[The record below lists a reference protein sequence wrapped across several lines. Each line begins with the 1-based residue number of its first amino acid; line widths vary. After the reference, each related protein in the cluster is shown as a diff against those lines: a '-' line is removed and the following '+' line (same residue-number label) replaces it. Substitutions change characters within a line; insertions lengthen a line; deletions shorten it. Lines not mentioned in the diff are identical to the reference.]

1 MRHRWIAVFISVSIA
16 SAAGAAGGNEDT
28 RAVMRRA
35 YTALSRLLPAALAPE
50 PMVEGNAN
58 GELSAAVESLAE
70 AAAQIE
76 SHARPSDAGFRFLGR
91 SLASDAVLIR
101 RRMATERFDDAGMLV
116 VRMTENCIAC
126 HSRLPAQRE
135 PVFAAGLVTS
145 VDRGGLSPVHR
156 ARLEIA
162 LRQFDRALDIH
173 ERLLADPQVQPA
185 ALDFS
190 GALADYLTVALRVSG
205 APERARA
212 SLQKFARRS
221 DLSQTLERA
230 LPIWIE
236 ALSSLAPEIEKPP
249 TLERAGDILERGE
262 ALRRYPADRA
272 DLVHKIV
279 ASGMLYR
286 YVQGEKVPQDSL
298 AEAFYLLGISDAF
311 LRRSFERSE
320 AQFYLE
326 QAIRLEPGSDLA
338 QVAFAEL
345 ETQTLLAYS
354 GSSGLHLPGD
364 VQRWLAQLKAIA
376 RSAPPSAP

>member
-1 MRHRWIAVFISVSIA
+1 MKRWMAALVGLAVA
-16 SAAGAAGGNEDT
+16 TAAGTATGDDET

-35 YTALSRLLPAALAPE
+35 YSALSRLLPAALAPE
-50 PMVEGNAN
+50 PMAERKAK
-58 GELSAAVESLAE
+58 GELGAAIATLAE

-76 SHARPSDAGFRFLGR
+76 AHARPADAGFRFLGR
-91 SLASDAVLIR
+91 SLASDAALIQ
-101 RRMATERFDDAGMLV
+101 RRMDAARFDDAGMLV

-126 HSRLPAQRE
+126 HSRLPAQRQ
-135 PVFAAGLVTS
+135 PAFAAGLVSS
-145 VDRGGLSPVHR
+145 VDRGSLSPVHR

-162 LRQFDRALDIH
+162 LRQFDKALEIH
-173 ERLLADPQVQPA
+173 ERLLADPAVSPP

-190 GALADYLTVALRVSG
+190 GALADYLTVALRVSSS
-205 APERARA
+205 PDRARA

-230 LPIWIE
+230 LPIWID
-236 ALSSLAPEIEKPP
+236 ALGALAPELDKPP

-279 ASGMLYR
+279 ASGILYR
-286 YVQGEKVPQDSL
+286 YVQGDGVPQSSL

-326 QAIRLEPGSDLA
+326 QAIRLEPGSELA
-338 QVAFAEL
+338 KVAFAEL

-354 GSSGLHLPGD
+354 GSSGLHLPRD
-364 VQRWLAQLKAIA
+364 VQRWLGQLQAIA
-376 RSAPPSAP
+376 RSAAPTSR

>member
-1 MRHRWIAVFISVSIA
+1 
-16 SAAGAAGGNEDT
+16 
-28 RAVMRRA
+28 
-35 YTALSRLLPAALAPE
+35 
-50 PMVEGNAN
+50 
-58 GELSAAVESLAE
+58 
-70 AAAQIE
+70 
-76 SHARPSDAGFRFLGR
+76 
-91 SLASDAVLIR
+91 
-101 RRMATERFDDAGMLV
+101 MLV

-135 PVFAAGLVTS
+135 PAFAASLVTS
-145 VDRGGLSPVHR
+145 VDRGNLSPVHR

-173 ERLLADPQVQPA
+173 ERLMADPAVVPA
-185 ALDFS
+185 ALDFT
-190 GALADYLTVALRVSG
+190 GALADYLTVTLRVSR
-205 APERARA
+205 APDRARTN
-212 SLQKFARRS
+212 LQKFARRT
-221 DLSQTLERA
+221 DLSETLARA
-230 LPIWIE
+230 LPVWIE
-236 ALSSLAPEIEKPP
+236 ALSSLAPELDKPP

-272 DLVHKIV
+272 DLVHQIV
-279 ASGMLYR
+279 ASSLLYR
-286 YVQGEKVPQDSL
+286 YVQGENVPQSSL

-338 QVAFAEL
+338 KVAFAEL

-364 VQRWLAQLKAIA
+364 VQRWLAQLQALA
-376 RSAPPSAP
+376 RTAPRAPE